1 MIEFKNVKY
10 IPVYKASE
18 NKIRN
23 LKTVTPL
30 KTGKANIITIDN
42 ITYIPLH
49 VVPYEHRRAFKPK
62 KRVNTSSRSVIKIN
76 NVNYVPIYHKK
87 MKSIEVEGK
96 IYIPVHKANPV

>member
-1 MIEFKNVKY
+1 MIKFENVKY

-18 NKIRN
+18 NKIKK

-62 KRVNTSSRSVIKIN
+62 KRVYISSKLVIKIN
-76 NVNYVPIYHKK
+76 NVNYVPVSHKK
-87 MKSIEVEGK
+87 MKPIEVEG
-96 IYIPVHKANPV
+96 